1 MEAASQSATVSAAGI
16 RRIGPPQAIQK
27 ARENFFL
34 VQAALSEP
42 PSADWKRFFYDL
54 QRDYPP
60 DFPPRSIDMSGAA
73 LRFRAEPATVE
84 QKIALIDRWIARAN
98 QKEASSGSRSEAD
111 RLRRE
116 EVVREHAEIA
126 EWNARWAKL

>member
-1 MEAASQSATVSAAGI
+1 METASQPATASATGI
-16 RRIGPPQAIQK
+16 RRTGPPQAIQK
-27 ARENFFL
+27 ARENLFL

-54 QRDYPP
+54 QRDFPP
-60 DFPPRSIDMSGAA
+60 DFPPRSVDVSGAA
-73 LRFRAEPATVE
+73 LRFRSEPASVE
-84 QKIALIDRWIARAN
+84 QKIALIDRWIVRAN
-98 QKEASSGSRSEAD
+98 QKEASLGVRSEAE

-116 EVVREHAEIA
+116 EAAREHTEMA